1 MSATVAAEAGTGPET
16 RMSAP
21 VSVGRLVAD
30 VSARLARAGIV
41 DAVAEARD
49 LVAAVC
55 DRPRFW
61 PSLNRDIP
69 VDSGMLVRVDAAAR
83 MRAGG
88 APFAY
93 AVGRAPFRH
102 LTLHVDPRV
111 LIPRQETELLVDL
124 VLQERAR
131 RSMAGGVAAD
141 IGTGSGAIAL
151 ALATEGNFDRILAT
165 DISLD
170 ALAVARANAQE
181 LPPGIGTTIEFRPG
195 PGGTPLAG
203 EVLDLLVANPP
214 YIAWDEAPQLPASV
228 RDWEPSA
235 ALMCADGGLAVTREI
250 VQVAPALLRSGGL
263 LALEVDS
270 RRAGLA
276 ASEVERTGAFHAICV
291 CRDLAGRDRFVLA
304 TRS

>member
-1 MSATVAAEAGTGPET
+1 
-16 RMSAP
+16 MSAP
-21 VSVGRLVAD
+21 VSVGSLVTD
-30 VSARLARAGIV
+30 VSTRLARAGVV
-41 DAVAEARD
+41 DSAAEARD

-61 PSLNRDIP
+61 PSLNRDVPIDDAR
-69 VDSGMLVRVDAAAR
+69 VLARVDAAAR

-102 LTLHVDPRV
+102 LTLRVDPRV

-124 VLQERAR
+124 VLQERSR
-131 RSMAGGVAAD
+131 RSMTGGVAAD

-151 ALATEGNFDRILAT
+151 ALATEGDFDRILAT

-170 ALAVARANAQE
+170 ALAVARTNAAA
-181 LPPGIGTTIEFRPG
+181 LPRGVGTAIEFRPG
-195 PGGTPLAG
+195 PGGAPLAG
-203 EVLDLLVANPP
+203 EALDLLVANPP

-228 RDWEPSA
+228 RDWEPST
-235 ALMCADGGLAVTREI
+235 ALLCADDGLATTREI
-250 VQVAPALLRSGGL
+250 VRVAPALLRSRGL
-263 LALEVDS
+263 MALEVDS
-270 RRAGLA
+270 RRAGLVA
-276 ASEVERTGAFHAICV
+276 NEVERTGAFHAICV